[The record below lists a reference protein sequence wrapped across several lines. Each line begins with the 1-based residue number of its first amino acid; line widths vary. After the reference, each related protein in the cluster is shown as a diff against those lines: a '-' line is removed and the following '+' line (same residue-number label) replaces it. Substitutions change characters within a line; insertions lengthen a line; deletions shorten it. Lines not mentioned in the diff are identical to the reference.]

1 MLLYLIKGE
10 VREESTR
17 LLVESAEQELLRAS
31 EVVRHS
37 LKFHRQATKP
47 ERERIADLL
56 ESTLTV
62 YEVILSQCQVEIYRK
77 YVDSTPVLCFSS
89 ELRQVF
95 GNLLSNALDA
105 MQPGCSLRTRRA

>member
-17 LLVESAEQELLRAS
+17 LLVESAEQELLRVS

-62 YEVILSQCQVEIYRK
+62 YEARYENNVRLTFIG
-77 YVDSTPVLCFSS
+77 STSIRLLFS
-89 ELRQVF
+89 
-95 GNLLSNALDA
+95 ALA
-105 MQPGCSLRTRRA
+105 ANSARCSGIC